1 MEMKKLR
8 ENSLLLF
15 KILSK
20 NNKRNTQN
28 NVHKFISLM
37 VHKAMIK
44 EVSFILE
51 IMDKVILRTIA
62 QTKETSILMK
72 KDPTVVSLTI

>member
-1 MEMKKLR
+1 MKKLR

-15 KILSK
+15 KILSR
-20 NNKRNTQN
+20 NNKRNIQN
-28 NVHKFISLM
+28 NVHKFLSLM

-62 QTKETSILMK
+62 QTKEASIIMK
-72 KDPTVVSLTI
+72 KDPTAVSLTI